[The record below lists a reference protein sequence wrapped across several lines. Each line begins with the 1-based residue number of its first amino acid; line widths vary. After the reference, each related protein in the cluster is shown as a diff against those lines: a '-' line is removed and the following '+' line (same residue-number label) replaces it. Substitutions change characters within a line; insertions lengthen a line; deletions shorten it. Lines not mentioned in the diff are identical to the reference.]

1 MSFILF
7 LFSLSDNCPKG
18 MVAIGDLCRYE
29 TAYFDATPT
38 TGAQKPLDMKPALL
52 SPRLID
58 LGRYLF
64 FDPIL
69 SGDGTVSCAS
79 CHEPEKSFTD
89 GKSRAVGIR
98 DQVGTRSA
106 PPLWNVAFADA
117 FFWDAR
123 SATLEDQALGPLL
136 SPLEMGATR
145 IGIETALNANAEYRR
160 LFQLAFNDSRPKRI
174 TLKRVARAL
183 AEFERSLVS
192 LRSRYD
198 DYVFGKVAALSDAE
212 IRGLQVF
219 RSFVTRCT
227 ECHTPPLFTNFQ
239 AAIIGAPDSEGLPPD
254 PGMAETLRSPKM
266 RGAFKIPTLRN
277 IARTAPYMHSGAFG
291 SLAEVVDFYN
301 DGGGRRKPNYDSPYL
316 HWHIREMGLTGAE
329 KRDLVAFLGSLTD
342 ESTLPER
349 PARLPS
355 ETGKRP

>member
-7 LFSLSDNCPKG
+7 LFSLSDNCPRG
-18 MVAIGDLCRYE
+18 MAAIGDLCRYE
-29 TAYFDATPT
+29 TAYLDSVPL
-38 TGAQKPLDMKPALL
+38 TGAQKPFDLKPATL

-69 SGDGTVSCAS
+69 SGDGKLACAS
-79 CHEPEKSFTD
+79 CHQPEKSFTD
-89 GKSRAVGIR
+89 GRSRAIGMGE
-98 DQVGTRSA
+98 QMGSRST
-106 PPLWNVAFADA
+106 PTLWNVAFSDT
-117 FFWDAR
+117 FFWDGR
-123 SATLEDQALGPLL
+123 SPSLEDQAQGPLF
-136 SPLEMGATR
+136 SPQEMGATR
-145 IGIETALNANAEYRR
+145 AGLEKALNANEVYRR
-160 LFQLAFNDSRPKRI
+160 LFQIAYGDPKPRRI
-174 TLKRVARAL
+174 TLQRITRAL

-198 DYVFGKVAALSDAE
+198 DYVFGKENALSESE

-239 AAIIGAPDSEGLPPD
+239 AAIIGAPEPDGLPPD
-254 PGMAETLRSPKM
+254 PGMAKTQGSPEM
-266 RGAFKIPTLRN
+266 RGAFKIPSLRN
-277 IARTAPYMHSGAFG
+277 IARTAPYMHSGALV
-291 SLAEVVDFYN
+291 SLTEVVDFYN
-301 DGGGRRKPNYDSPYL
+301 QGGGRRKPVYDSPYL
-316 HWHIREMGLTGAE
+316 HWHIREMGLTATE
-329 KRDLVAFLGSLTD
+329 RRDLVAFLGSLTD

-355 ETGKRP
+355 EIGKIP

>member
-1 MSFILF
+1 MSLILF

-18 MVAIGDLCRYE
+18 MVATGDLCRYE
-29 TAYFDATPT
+29 NAYFDSTPVS
-38 TGAQKPLDMKPALL
+38 GPQKPFDMKQAFL

-79 CHEPEKSFTD
+79 CHQPERSFTD
-89 GKSRAVGIR
+89 GKGRAVGVGE
-98 DQVGTRSA
+98 QLGTRSA
-106 PPLWNVAFADA
+106 PTLWNVAFADT

-123 SATLEDQALGPLL
+123 SPSLEDQALGPLY
-136 SPLEMGATR
+136 SPREMGATR
-145 IGIETALNANAEYRR
+145 AGLEKALNANAQYRR
-160 LFQLAFNDSRPKRI
+160 LFQDAFGDRRPRWI
-174 TLKRVARAL
+174 TVQRVARAL

-192 LRSRYD
+192 FRSRYD
-198 DYVFGKVAALSDAE
+198 EYVFGKESALSDSE
-212 IRGLQVF
+212 TRGLQIF

-239 AAIIGAPDSEGLPPD
+239 TAIIGAPDAHGLPAD
-254 PGMAETLRSPKM
+254 PGMGETLRSPKL

-291 SLAEVVDFYN
+291 SLEEVVDFYN
-301 DGGGRRKPNYDSPYL
+301 QGGGRRKPGYDSPYL
-316 HWHIREMGLTGAE
+316 HWHIREMGLSAAE

-342 ESTLPER
+342 ESALPER

-355 ETGKRP
+355 EIGKSP